1 MAWPDRLLRAF
12 GLQRAPRVAH
22 RHYAGAALNRLN
34 LDWVRQPLSGDR
46 ELEGDLMRLRARGRD
61 LARNNV
67 YARRFVKM
75 AQNHIV
81 GPKGLRLIPTN
92 TFANGKPR
100 DDINDAVRAA
110 WKAWSKPAMC
120 STTGKHSLVGLM
132 RLSIAEWVTGG
143 ESLVQIVFDPSR
155 PFGVT
160 LHPIDADR
168 LDQSLMRAAGEGRNE
183 IRYGVEIDR
192 FGTPVAYHILQ
203 AHPSEFGRHGY
214 QRKAYDVVPA
224 SQVIHLAL
232 WDERV
237 DLTRGVSQLAVA
249 MRDLKH
255 LDGAQEASVVALRAA
270 ASTMGFITT
279 KSPDGEVETPD
290 TDQEF
295 EADPGVVK
303 YLGMNQEFQAWAS
316 TQPTDNYP
324 DFTKAVLRGLAAGLG
339 ASYSML
345 AGDLSDANMSSMRV
359 GRAEEQEQWM
369 ALQQWFE
376 DQWCERVFQA
386 WLPAAVLSGWLS
398 VPGYDVAKAAS
409 HRWQP
414 RSWVSPKPLED
425 AEVAEIEIGLGINS
439 RQRIAARRGDDLWD
453 LWDELAEEQEYAEEK
468 DLDVSPPKKSEAAG
482 GNTPDGT
489 DPEDAADATAG
500 NDAGAGRGGARHA
513 RRGRRSH
520 PDLAVVRAAR

>member
-1 MAWPDRLLRAF
+1 MAWADRILRSV
-12 GLQRAPRVAH
+12 GLQRVPKAPAARNF
-22 RHYAGAALNRLN
+22 AGAALNRLN
-34 LDWVRQPLSGDR
+34 MDWVRQPLSGDK
-46 ELEGDLMRLRARGRD
+46 ELEGNLMALRARGRD

-92 TFANGKPR
+92 TMVNGKPR

-110 WKAWSKPAMC
+110 WKAWSAPRLC
-120 STTGKHSLVGLM
+120 STTGKHSLVSLK
-132 RLSIAEWVTGG
+132 RLAIAEWVAGG
-143 ESLVQIVFDPSR
+143 ESLTQIVLDPRR
-155 PFGVT
+155 PFGIA

-168 LDQSLMRAAGEGRNE
+168 LDQSLMRAPGNGRNE

-192 FGTPVAYHILQ
+192 VGTPVAYHILTL
-203 AHPSEFGRHGY
+203 HPSELGRRGF
-214 QRKAYDVVPA
+214 QRREYDVIPA
-224 SQVIHLAL
+224 EQMIHLAL

-237 DLTRGVSQLAVA
+237 DLTRGVPQFAVA

-279 KSPDGEVETPD
+279 KGPEGEVETPD

-324 DFTKAVLRGLAAGLG
+324 DFTKTLLRGLCAGMG
-339 ASYSML
+339 ASYPML
-345 AGDLSDANMSSMRV
+345 TGDSSDANMSSLRV
-359 GRAEEQEQWM
+359 QRAEEQEQWM

-376 DQWCERVFQA
+376 DQWCERVFEA
-386 WLPAAVLSGWLS
+386 WLPAAVLSGAL
-398 VPGYDVAKAAS
+398 VIPNYDISKAAQ

-439 RQRIAARRGDDLWD
+439 RQRIAAKRGDDLWD
-453 LWDELAEEQEYAEEK
+453 IWDELQEENEYAEEK
-468 DLDVSPPKKSEAAG
+468 DLDVAPPKQGAQG
-482 GNTPDGT
+482 GKTTDGT
-489 DPEDAADATAG
+489 DPEDTADATAG
-500 NDAGAGRGGARHA
+500 NDAGAGRGSARDP
-513 RRGRRSH
+513 RRRRQPHS
-520 PDLAVVRAAR
+520 DLAVVRSTG